1 VIVVVDSGIWISA
14 IEYGGI
20 PRAAIQRIS
29 HVDILA
35 ICAQIE
41 NEVLGVLSRKFGRD
55 PQAAR
60 ERFYPL
66 RGEATR
72 IEITGEVAGV
82 CRDPKDDCILECAL
96 KAGAQLIVTG
106 DHDLLSLGE
115 FRNIRIITARQYI
128 DLAAST

>member
-1 VIVVVDSGIWISA
+1 MIVVVDSGIWISA

-29 HVDILA
+29 QVGILA
-35 ICAQIE
+35 TCAQIE
-41 NEVLGVLSRKFGRD
+41 NEVLGILGRKFDRD

-60 ERFYPL
+60 DRFYPL

-72 IEITGEVAGV
+72 VEVTGEVAGV

-106 DHDLLSLGE
+106 DHDLLVLNE
-115 FRNIRIITARQYI
+115 FRGIRIITARQYL
-128 DLAAST
+128 DLPASA